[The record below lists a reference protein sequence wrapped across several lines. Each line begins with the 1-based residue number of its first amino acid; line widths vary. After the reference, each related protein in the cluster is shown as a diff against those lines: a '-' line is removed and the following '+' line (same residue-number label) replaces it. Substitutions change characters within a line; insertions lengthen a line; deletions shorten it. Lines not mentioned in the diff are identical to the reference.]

1 MANDQQIM
9 MALRQ
14 FISESSPEEV
24 RDEFR
29 QGGLALQFMA
39 LLQNPDNIQTILFE
53 KNLKIFGGINEY
65 VEDFLPQVLEV
76 LPTLALAN
84 QESTKRGARL
94 TVNRML
100 STPGLSDENR
110 QRLQDALQ
118 GPLASHAAAPAAGR
132 RRRRTTRKRR
142 A

>member
-1 MANDQQIM
+1 MDQQIM
-9 MALRQ
+9 MVLRR

-65 VEDFLPQVLEV
+65 VEDFLPQILEV
-76 LPTLALAN
+76 LPSLSLAQ
-84 QESTKRGARL
+84 QETTKTGARL
-94 TVNRML
+94 TVSLML
-100 STPGLSDENR
+100 STPGLTAENR

-132 RRRRTTRKRR
+132 RRRRRATRKRR
-142 A
+142 V